1 VNKLLNYFT
10 TNFFFHNSDN
20 HNLAY
25 RSKLEAWSDKAN
37 YEDLRV
43 QLSEAHTRRAPVYL
57 LDFKYLGTKFAR
69 ITQAGRLKES
79 K

>member
-1 VNKLLNYFT
+1 
-10 TNFFFHNSDN
+10 
-20 HNLAY
+20 
-25 RSKLEAWSDKAN
+25 
-37 YEDLRV
+37 V